1 MSARE
6 TILSRIRACAPK
18 CVEKP
23 DLTTIAKIS
32 FEDRVAK
39 FAEMVA
45 IVGGK
50 VEYVEKNAVE
60 TLAEPLYCSKLA
72 VAENGAVWLPCK
84 GDRRDI
90 FACEHLHIVVDAA
103 DIVDTM
109 HDAMARIE
117 LEGYEFGVF
126 VSGPSKTADIE
137 QALVLGAH
145 GAMHL
150 TVYIVKS

>member
-6 TILSRIRACAPK
+6 AILSRIRACAPK

-45 IVGGK
+45 VVGGK
-50 VEYVEKNAVE
+50 VEYVDEKSVE
-60 TLAEPLYCSKLA
+60 TITEPLYRSEFA

-90 FACEHLHIVVDAA
+90 FACEHLHIVVKATDV
-103 DIVDTM
+103 VDTM

-150 TVYIVKS
+150 TVYVITD

>member
-45 IVGGK
+45 VVGGK
-50 VEYVEKNAVE
+50 VEYIDEKSVE
-60 TLAEPLYCSKLA
+60 TITEPLYRSELA

-90 FACEHLHIVVDAA
+90 FACEHLHIVVKATDV
-103 DIVDTM
+103 VDTM

-150 TVYIVKS
+150 TVYIVRG